1 MGQVIEENDA
11 KIKSLLKEYFR
22 FMEDK
27 EVSSIDEEKMK
38 KKLMKFKK
46 GKKEENEATV
56 KEK

>member
-46 GKKEENEATV
+46 GKKDENEATV